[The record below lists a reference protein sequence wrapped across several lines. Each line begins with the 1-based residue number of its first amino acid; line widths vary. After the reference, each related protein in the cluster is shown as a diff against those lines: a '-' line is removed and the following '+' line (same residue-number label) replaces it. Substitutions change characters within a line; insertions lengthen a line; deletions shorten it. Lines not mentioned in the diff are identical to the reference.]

1 MKKVYAAYRG
11 DEYIGTGDKFE
22 LAELLNVQPETI
34 RWYTTP
40 SYQKRIEERPESNR
54 RITLVPITEDDEYEM

>member
-1 MKKVYAAYRG
+1 M
-11 DEYIGTGDKFE
+11 GTGDKFE
-22 LAELLNVQPETI
+22 LAELLGVQPETI